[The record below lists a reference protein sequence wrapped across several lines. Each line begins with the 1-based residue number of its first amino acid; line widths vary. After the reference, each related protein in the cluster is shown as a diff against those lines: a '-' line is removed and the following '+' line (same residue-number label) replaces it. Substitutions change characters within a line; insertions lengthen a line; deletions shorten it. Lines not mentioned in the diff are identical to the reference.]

1 MSPKVALK
9 SAEAV
14 SRRCSVKKVFLEIL
28 QNSQENTCGKDS
40 FLIKLQTSPCNFIK
54 KETLAQVL
62 FSCEFCEISKSTF
75 FIEHLLTTAS
85 DFYIFHRPPPPPL
98 PSPPKK
104 MTLEENHI
112 LKEMFI
118 SELSDII
125 IIIIL
130 ICQNLWAYR
139 AGTTKN

>member
-1 MSPKVALK
+1 M
-9 SAEAV
+9 
-14 SRRCSVKKVFLEIL
+14 FLEIS
-28 QNSQENTCGKDS
+28 QNAQANTCARDF
-40 FLIKLQTSPCNFIK
+40 FLIKLQALGLRPATLFK
-54 KETLAQVL
+54 KSLAQV
-62 FSCEFCEISKSTF
+62 FSCEFCEISKSIF

-118 SELSDII
+118 FELSDII